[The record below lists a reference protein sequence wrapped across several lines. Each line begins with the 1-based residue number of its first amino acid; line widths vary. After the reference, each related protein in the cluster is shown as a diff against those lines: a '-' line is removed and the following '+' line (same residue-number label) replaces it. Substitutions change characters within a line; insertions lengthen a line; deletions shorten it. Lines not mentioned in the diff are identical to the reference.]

1 MNFVRLS
8 QYFSELENTT
18 SRNSMVGILAKL
30 FRETSEGEVDKICY
44 LLQGRV
50 LPLFEP
56 IEFGLADRMI
66 IKALGRAFN
75 KTEDQVNKIFKAKGD
90 LGIVAEQLRAE
101 AGGKGDKLLVVKVY
115 EKLSEVAFFSGP
127 GSVEKKITMLSELF
141 SNLDSL
147 SCRYIAR
154 IPLNKLRLGFSDM
167 TILDGLSWM
176 LSGTKKDR
184 PAIEAAY
191 NVRPDLGFIAETI
204 KTKGLAGLKKTKPV
218 VGTPILMTRAERLTG
233 GEEIVKKIGRCAIE
247 YKYDGFRL
255 QVHFSKKVKSQKA
268 KVKIDGQ
275 NLGLFEDDKK
285 EFVRLFS
292 RNLEDVTNMYPD
304 VVQGVIDQIKAE
316 EAIFEGEAIAF
327 STKTGEFLPF
337 QETVQRRRKYDI
349 SQKAEE
355 IPLRLVV
362 FELLYVNGESLLET
376 AYQERRKKLESI
388 FVNHDKTN
396 LAKKTVVLS
405 EIQICDKAKKIDE
418 IFSEAIRKGLE
429 GIMAKKLQGVYQA
442 GARGWNWIKYKKSY
456 SAKLED
462 TIDAVVMG
470 YDFGQGKRQGFGIG
484 DFLIGVY
491 DSQTDKFLTVAKIG
505 TGLTDEEWRTLKVS
519 SSKYQAASIPK
530 RYVVDKAMKCDAWV
544 EPKMVVEINADE
556 ITRSPVHTAGRKM
569 GKSKSGTA
577 ETVIV
582 PGFALRF
589 PRLKTFREKQPEDA
603 TTVEEIEKM
612 YKRQGH

>member
-8 QYFSELENTT
+8 QYFFELENTA
-18 SRNSMVGILAKL
+18 SRNSMVEILAKL

-56 IEFGLADRMI
+56 VEFGLADRMI

-90 LGIVAEQLRAE
+90 LGIVAEQLRTE
-101 AGGKGDKLLVVKVY
+101 IEGKGDKLSVVKVY
-115 EKLSEVAFFSGP
+115 EKLSEVALFSGY
-127 GSVEKKITMLSELF
+127 GSVEKKIAMLSELF
-141 SNLDSL
+141 SKLDPL

-191 NVRPDLGFIAETI
+191 NVRPDLGFIAETL
-204 KTKGLAGLKKTKPV
+204 KLKGLLGLKHVRPV

-255 QVHFSKKVKSQKA
+255 QVHFSRQKTIDHGLKTIKKEV
-268 KVKIDGQ
+268 
-275 NLGLFEDDKK
+275 GLFQEEQK

-292 RNLEDVTNMYPD
+292 RNLEDVTTMYPD
-304 VVQGVIDQIKAE
+304 VVRGVVEQIDCQ

-327 STKTGEFLPF
+327 SPKTGEFLPF

-362 FELLYVNGESLLET
+362 FELLYLNGESLLET
-376 AYQERRKKLESI
+376 AYLDRRKKLESI

-405 EIQICDKAKKIDE
+405 EIQICDETKKIDE

-519 SSKYQAASIPK
+519 SGKYQAASIPK
-530 RYVVDKAMKCDAWV
+530 RYVVDKAMKCDVWV

-569 GKSKSGTA
+569 GKSKSGKA

-589 PRLKTFREKQPEDA
+589 PRLKIFREKQPEDA
-603 TTVEEIEKM
+603 TTVEEIGKM
-612 YKRQGH
+612 YKRQGK